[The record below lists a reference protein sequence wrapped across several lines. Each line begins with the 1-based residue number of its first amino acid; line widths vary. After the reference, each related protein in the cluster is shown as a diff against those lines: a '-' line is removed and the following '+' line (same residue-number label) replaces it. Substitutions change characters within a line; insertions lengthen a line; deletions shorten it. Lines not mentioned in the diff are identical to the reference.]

1 MSYSFAFWS
10 SLSTGISSDCIPPY
24 IPLGPYLTKCVNSW
38 QSDETLESFPVIGL
52 HTNRWPILIVTTS
65 TYLSGET
72 PII

>member
-1 MSYSFAFWS
+1 MNDLRILIAR
-10 SLSTGISSDCIPPY
+10 
-24 IPLGPYLTKCVNSW
+24 LGWPYLTKCVNSW

-65 TYLSGET
+65 AYLSGET